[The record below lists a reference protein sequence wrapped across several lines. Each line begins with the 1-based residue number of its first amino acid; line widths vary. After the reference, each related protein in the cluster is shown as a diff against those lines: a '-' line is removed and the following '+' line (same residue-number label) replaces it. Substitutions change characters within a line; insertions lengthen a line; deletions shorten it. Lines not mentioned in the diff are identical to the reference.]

1 VGVVGPWCEG
11 GPSRFDRRLAFA
23 DGMDMH
29 GVLTGLQVLDHEPDQ
44 EPAGRLHEIGAAD
57 ECPMLVLELRVAD
70 HRRLLS
76 IRRQREAAEEQ
87 TCANEL
93 HLTKMSHMLTSLGVR
108 LGYAG
113 AAGVPGACGS
123 WGEPL
128 RGRRGSLLR
137 AILCRSSGA

>member
-1 VGVVGPWCEG
+1 V
-11 GPSRFDRRLAFA
+11 DN
-23 DGMDMH
+23 
-29 GVLTGLQVLDHEPDQ
+29 EPDQ

-137 AILCRSSGA
+137 ASLCRSSGAQVFDQLARVGRQFAHPAGADGGRARPPRLGRWT